1 VKKRLVKNN
10 AVKADLSFPD
20 KGVLY
25 VVATPIGNLED
36 ITLRAIRVL
45 REVDCIAAEDTR
57 QTRKLLSHLGIH
69 AKLIS
74 YFKHREAEK
83 GQELLNRL
91 GRGECIALVADAGT
105 PCISDPGALLVRT
118 AREQGYA
125 VVPVPG
131 VSALTTALSV
141 SGIDAAFSFH
151 GFLPA
156 KEHQRKKILLEL
168 SQRQEA
174 LVFYESPRRVV
185 GLLRAIKEA
194 MGGCQVLLA
203 RELTKLHEEIL
214 HGRPEELLSV
224 IESRSICK
232 GEFVVIV
239 TPQEKGNTGSFVADK
254 TIRDFLDELQRTGRF
269 SMRDAVQIATD
280 QLHVPRSRVYPIGI
294 SVWKK

>member
-1 VKKRLVKNN
+1 MKKRLVKKSS
-10 AVKADLSFPD
+10 ASTTDSSSSD

-36 ITLRAIRVL
+36 ITLRAVRVL

-74 YFKHREAEK
+74 YFKHREMEK

-105 PCISDPGALLVRT
+105 PCISDPGTLLVRA

-141 SGIDAAFSFH
+141 SGIDTAFSFH

-156 KEHQRKKILLEL
+156 KEQQRKKILQGL
-168 SQRQEA
+168 SQRNEA

-185 GLLRAIKEA
+185 GLLRTINEV
-194 MGGCQVLLA
+194 MEGCQVLLA

-214 HGRPEELLSV
+214 HGGPKELLQE
-224 IESRSICK
+224 IESRATCK

-239 TPQEKGNTGSFVADK
+239 TPQEKGNTSSFVADQK
-254 TIRDFLDELQRTGRF
+254 IRNCLDELQRSGRL
-269 SMRDAVQIATD
+269 SMRDAV
-280 QLHVPRSRVYPIGI
+280 LRFSSSRLSENSLSGSI
-294 SVWKK
+294 